1 MLSMLAMASTEGL
14 RRLLAR
20 QDLTMEELVEQ
31 ADALVKE
38 LAPKQTRYK
47 VTERPDART
56 IRYYVSQ
63 NLLPKPLGYEGGRAR
78 YGGTHLLRLLLIKRM
93 QAEHHTLSRIAHV
106 LEDATEEQI
115 VEALLGGREP
125 EPAHPEL
132 PARIQ
137 SATPP
142 RMAAAAL
149 ARTEAPAPAQAGR
162 VELAPGAAL
171 EVPDEVLRDR
181 AQRERLADS
190 LEALARWLRA
200 AGGGKGEDA

>member
-1 MLSMLAMASTEGL
+1 MLAMASTEGL

-63 NLLPKPLGYEGGRAR
+63 NLLPRPLGYEGGRAR
-78 YGGTHLLRLLLIKRM
+78 YGGMHLLRLLLIKRM
-93 QAEHHTLSRIAHV
+93 QAEHHTLSRIARV
-106 LEDATEEQI
+106 LESSSNEQI
-115 VEALLGGREP
+115 VEALLGKRDP
-125 EPAHPEL
+125 EAGL
-132 PARIQ
+132 PARLE
-137 SATPP
+137 
-142 RMAAAAL
+142 AL
-149 ARTEAPAPAQAGR
+149 PAGQPGR
-162 VELAPGAAL
+162 VELAPGASL
-171 EVPDEVLRDR
+171 QLPDEVLRDR
-181 AQRERLADS
+181 PQRERLADS

-200 AGGGKGEDA
+200 AGGDKGGDA